1 MQVHAVITR
10 CTRMRIPA
18 RSVRRAVNALIEEN
32 ILRHVDA
39 ERVGWHA
46 PRFCA
51 AWQGVSNEVEVRAAI
66 AQARA
71 SLAEAAAMPAT
82 HQAASSSAAAHAT
95 AHA

>member
-1 MQVHAVITR
+1 VHAVITR

-82 HQAASSSAAAHAT
+82 HQAASSSAGAHAT